1 LPKKLI
7 WFSKTCFVKILQF
20 FWSLCFISSHIK
32 LKRKFL
38 IKYFSPHFITA
49 IIKLTVEHQKY
60 QTVCAKNVWHIYWC
74 FVSDFLA
81 AFLFACHKI
90 IHSFTRFKVNGF
102 YRQII
107 FLVFVHNYLN
117 SKRAVR
123 LIFRSRGCFYLFF
136 FVVSSINNCV
146 SPLHIIH
153 LTTTNWLRSASLG
166 SDTLWLWLKVF
177 KIYFNHLQYLKT
189 IYCCKFTN

>member
-1 LPKKLI
+1 MPKKLI
-7 WFSKTCFVKILQF
+7 WFSKTCFVEILQF

-107 FLVFVHNYLN
+107 FLLFVHNCLN

-123 LIFRSRGCFYLFF
+123 LIFRSRN
-136 FVVSSINNCV
+136 V
-146 SPLHIIH
+146 
-153 LTTTNWLRSASLG
+153 
-166 SDTLWLWLKVF
+166 
-177 KIYFNHLQYLKT
+177 KIYFFCCEQHKQLRFSFAHYPSNNDELTKKCIIRKWHFMTVAQSLQNIL
-189 IYCCKFTN
+189 